1 MRHFYFT
8 LLLLLCSGFLYSQP
22 KVSDDYIA
30 WSATRKL
37 TANDFIIKTKD
48 LQSNTSFAQFYMD
61 YQVGGFSF
69 MANNFNK
76 KVGNY
81 FIKSGSWMDTTYN
94 VSKSIRCQQTLF
106 DIAEIYAR
114 QFRKELKANKRK
126 ILGGTNFIKEINDKI
141 VSDMAKRRI
150 DYDTE
155 TKFGSDAAKQAEWEN
170 EIWIELK
177 GLKEFGRE

>member
-1 MRHFYFT
+1 MRQFCFT
-8 LLLLLCSGFLYSQP
+8 LLLLLSGNFLFSQSR
-22 KVSDDYIA
+22 VNNDYIA
-30 WSATRKL
+30 WSSTRRL

-48 LQSNTSFAQFYMD
+48 LQTTTSFAQFYMD
-61 YQVGGFSF
+61 YQVGGFDF
-69 MANNFNK
+69 MSKNLNK

-81 FIKSGSWMDTTYN
+81 FIKSGSWIDTTYSI
-94 VSKSIRCQQTLF
+94 SKSIRYQQTLF
-106 DIAEIYAR
+106 DLAEIYAR

-126 ILGGTNFIKEINDKI
+126 ILGGTNFIKELNSKI
-141 VSDMAKRRI
+141 VSDMSKRRI

-177 GLKEFGRE
+177 GLKEYGR